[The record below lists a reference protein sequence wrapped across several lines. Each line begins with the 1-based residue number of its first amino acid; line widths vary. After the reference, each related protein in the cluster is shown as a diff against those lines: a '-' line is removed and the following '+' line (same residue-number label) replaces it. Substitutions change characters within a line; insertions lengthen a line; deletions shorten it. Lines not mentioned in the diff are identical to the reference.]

1 MYKSILHKSAF
12 LSTNTDIVIMQHVT
26 KGKSM
31 VYIAFLRNSGGLLY
45 TIHESYVT
53 SEFFKCT
60 AYTVLTTQALLV
72 Q

>member
-1 MYKSILHKSAF
+1 MYKGILHKGALS
-12 LSTNTDIVIMQHVT
+12 STNTDIMIMQNVT

-31 VYIAFLRNSGGLLY
+31 LNTAFLRHSGDLFY
-45 TIHESYVT
+45 TIHESYVA
-53 SEFFKCT
+53 SEFFKRT